1 MLWHTA
7 DTFSMINIKER
18 VRELFYMLEKALKVK
33 LETQ

>member
-7 DTFSMINIKER
+7 DTFSLMYINEG